1 MNKSAGDR
9 AQPSE
14 VGPRFGG
21 VQRKKDSDNPLA
33 PFRVGSVPYLNAVP
47 LICGL
52 EHAIE
57 FIPPAQL
64 AEKLRRGELDAALV
78 SITEVLFHEGYDVL
92 DGIAVASL
100 GEVFS
105 VFLAHHVPLEQVREV
120 HCDPASLTSVN
131 LLRLLLAERGLK
143 PEFIPLSDYAKAA
156 QQDAVLLIGN
166 PAIDFRRA
174 AHPHKIW
181 DLGAAWYELTRLPFV
196 YAVWALRRGGENQ
209 RLRRQLCEARDL
221 GLDTLNHLIT
231 SRPEYDLDFRRD
243 YLGWHIHYHLGVD
256 EKRGIAKFIELLSRH
271 QALPVTE
278 PRFVA

>member
-1 MNKSAGDR
+1 
-9 AQPSE
+9 
-14 VGPRFGG
+14 
-21 VQRKKDSDNPLA
+21 
-33 PFRVGSVPYLNAVP
+33 
-47 LICGL
+47 
-52 EHAIE
+52 
-57 FIPPAQL
+57 
-64 AEKLRRGELDAALV
+64 
-78 SITEVLFHEGYDVL
+78 
-92 DGIAVASL
+92 
-100 GEVFS
+100 
-105 VFLAHHVPLEQVREV
+105 
-120 HCDPASLTSVN
+120 
-131 LLRLLLAERGLK
+131 
-143 PEFIPLSDYAKAA
+143 
-156 QQDAVLLIGN
+156 LLIGN

-196 YAVWALRRGGENQ
+196 YAVWALRCDGENQ